1 MSDAQIPDTLREL
14 AVPVDSLKPYKGN
27 PRRGNVSGIVESL
40 RYNAQYRPIVV
51 RSKTREI
58 LAGNHTWL
66 AAKELGWEQIAATFI
81 DCDAQTARR
90 IVLADNRYND
100 VAGYDES
107 ELASLLSELNW
118 NLDGTGYD
126 QQAVEKILAEVDAE
140 QNGADGEPDTA
151 PQLGAVEYRLVVVCE
166 SEQHQADLLERL
178 EAEGLT
184 VQAIAQ

>member
-1 MSDAQIPDTLREL
+1 MTEAMIPDTLKEL
-14 AVPVDSLKPYKGN
+14 RVPLDSLKPYKGN

-40 RYNAQYRPIVV
+40 RFNQQYRPIVV

-66 AAKELGWEQIAATFI
+66 AAKELGWDEIAATFV

-100 VAGYDES
+100 TAGYDDA

-118 NLDGTGYD
+118 HLDGTGYD
-126 QQAVEKILAEVDAE
+126 QEAVEKILAEVS
-140 QNGADGEPDTA
+140 PDFQPVDSETQ
-151 PQLGAVEYRLVVVCE
+151 PRLDEKSPVVCPE
-166 SEQHQADLLERL
+166 CGH
-178 EAEGLT
+178 GF
-184 VQAIAQ
+184 VP